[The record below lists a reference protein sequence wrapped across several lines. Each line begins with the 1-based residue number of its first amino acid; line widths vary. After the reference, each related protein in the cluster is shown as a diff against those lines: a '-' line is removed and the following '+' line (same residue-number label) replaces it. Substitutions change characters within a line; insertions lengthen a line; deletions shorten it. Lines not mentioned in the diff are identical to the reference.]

1 MLIDFEVTR
10 PGGQVTVT
18 FKPLM
23 RLTDAVSRT
32 PGIGLYVI
40 YRKTRQGKL
49 VPIYV
54 GLGNIEVR
62 LRSHLRTLQ
71 LSDRPLSNYW
81 VQWANIRNPS
91 LERLRLAEHT
101 LIIKVNK
108 YLQRKGLKPLRNRTS
123 IRPFRVQKRTQVTVR
138 RGKVS
143 PMRRKTR
150 VRPKRL
156 MREFEPEIEF
166 CDPRS

>member
-32 PGIGLYVI
+32 PGIGVYVI

-54 GLGNIEVR
+54 GLGNIETR
-62 LRSHLRTLQ
+62 LRSHINSLQ

-91 LERLRLAEHT
+91 PERLRLAEHT

-108 YLQRKGLKPLRNRTS
+108 YLQRKGLKPLRNRS
-123 IRPFRVQKRTQVTVR
+123 SVRPFRVKKPTQVNVR
-138 RGKVS
+138 RGNIS
-143 PMRRKTR
+143 PMRRKAR
-150 VRPKRL
+150 ARPKRL
-156 MREFEPEIEF
+156 MREFEREIEF
-166 CDPRS
+166 CDPR